1 MPHREHNP
9 REKIWRTVSRIPRG
23 KVATYGTVARLSGL
37 PGQARQ
43 VGYALHA
50 LPPGMEIPWQR
61 VVNAEGRISLRGDTG
76 RAQRMHLEEE
86 GIVFKRGR
94 IDLNRFGWS
103 GRKARASG
111 PTRKTR

>member
-1 MPHREHNP
+1 LPHREHNP
-9 REKIWRTVSRIPRG
+9 RERIWRTVSRIPRG

-37 PGQARQ
+37 PSQARL

-76 RAQRMHLEEE
+76 HAQRLRLEEE
-86 GIVFKRGR
+86 GIVFTRGR
-94 IDLNRFGWS
+94 IDLNLFGWTS
-103 GRKARASG
+103 G
-111 PTRKTR
+111 KTRPPGPRRKP